1 MSASSCLLA
10 SSKETDQKSK
20 IGNTSVQSYYRR
32 TVFIGTQT
40 VSLHSNAS
48 CVGSVNQRCINM
60 RREKIDLGAE
70 DGISVSLYRAISNMS
85 DQLVQIKKIP
95 VTLLKFTCEN

>member
-20 IGNTSVQSYYRR
+20 IGNTSVQSYYWR

-60 RREKIDLGAE
+60 RRKKIDLGAE
-70 DGISVSLYRAISNMS
+70 DGISAYVSLYTAISNMS
-85 DQLVQIKKIP
+85 DRLGQIKKY
-95 VTLLKFTCEN
+95 L